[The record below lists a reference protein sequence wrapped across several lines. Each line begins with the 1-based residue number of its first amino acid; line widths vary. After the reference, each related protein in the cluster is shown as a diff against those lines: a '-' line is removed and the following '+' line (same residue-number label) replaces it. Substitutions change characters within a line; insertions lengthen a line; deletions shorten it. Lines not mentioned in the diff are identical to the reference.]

1 MFERGIL
8 CKGSS
13 KLKVLFI
20 VHFELKSGGP
30 GNFMLSVKFFFLL
43 RVIGFSYLNFD

>member
-30 GNFMLSVKFFFLL
+30 GNFMLSVKFFFSIKGNRFFL
-43 RVIGFSYLNFD
+43 FKF

>member
-8 CKGSS
+8 SKGSS

-20 VHFELKSGGP
+20 VYFELKSGGP
-30 GNFMLSVKFFFLL
+30 DKFMLSVKISFSIKGNRFFL
-43 RVIGFSYLNFD
+43 FKF